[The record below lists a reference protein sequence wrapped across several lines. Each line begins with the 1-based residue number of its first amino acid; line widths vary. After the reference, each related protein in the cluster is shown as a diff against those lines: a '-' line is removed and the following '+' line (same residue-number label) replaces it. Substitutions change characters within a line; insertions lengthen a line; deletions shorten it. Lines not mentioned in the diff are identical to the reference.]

1 MTSNLRSSLEKLLRG
16 RGDLTEKKM
25 LFLGW
30 LNKQMPRGEK
40 AILVGGSLVQF
51 YSGGAYESVDID
63 LVARRR
69 EEISAILNDAGFKED
84 VRGFEDLEL
93 GIVVDVSTKG
103 LRPTENVE
111 TVRFE
116 GLEVPVVSL
125 EDSITDRLLAAKFWR
140 SNQDWEQALLLYRVN
155 ASKVDQAK
163 LDAKAKANDVDDFA
177 KRLRSPA

>member
-1 MTSNLRSSLEKLLRG
+1 MSSTARKSLLKLLRG
-16 RGDLTEKKM
+16 RDDLTEKKM

-30 LNKQMPRGEK
+30 LNKQLPPGEK
-40 AILVGGSLVQF
+40 AVLVGGSLVQF

-69 EEISAILNDAGFKED
+69 EEISAVLNDAGFKED

-103 LRPTENVE
+103 LRPTETVE
-111 TVRFE
+111 VARFE
-116 GLEVPVVSL
+116 GLDVPLVSL

-155 ASKVDQAK
+155 KSRVNEAQ
-163 LDAKAKANDVDDFA
+163 LDAKAKANDVDDFV
-177 KRLRSPA
+177 KRLRGPS